1 MAKQKLSTEIRKKQI
16 ARVVLAQIARH
27 GMRRLSMA
35 AIARELGLVPSAL
48 YRHYS
53 GKDAMLDEVLD
64 FVRDSLSR
72 NVHLALRSQT
82 GAIAQL
88 EAILERHLAL
98 VQRNSALP
106 QVIFFSGGYDDKG
119 NRKKALYGILQEYLQ
134 QLAAILA
141 AGQEAGEI
149 RKDTHSSVLAVMF
162 LGIIQPPI
170 LINHLARGEFDIKS
184 QIASGWELFRVLL
197 LNPGSANNARG

>member
-35 AIARELGLVPSAL
+35 AIARDLGLVPSAL

-64 FVRDSLSR
+64 FVGDSLSR
-72 NVHLALRSQT
+72 NVQLALQSQT

-88 EAILERHLAL
+88 EAILKRHLAL
-98 VQRNSALP
+98 VQQNSALP
-106 QVIFFSGGYDDKG
+106 QIIFFSGGYDDKSG
-119 NRKKALYGILQEYLQ
+119 RKKALHGILQGYLQ

-141 AGQEAGEI
+141 EGQKSGEI
-149 RKDTHSSVLAVMF
+149 RKDTDASVLAVLF

-170 LINHLARGEFDIKS
+170 LINHLAGGEFDIKS
-184 QIASGWELFRVLL
+184 QVARAWELLRVLL
-197 LNPGSANNARG
+197 LDPASANNARR